1 MAKIDAMRIAR
12 ACLPLLFTA
21 LVLAGCGQGGFSK
34 RTQAGKENVLRYAL
48 ATTPVT
54 LDPGKVQDVDTH
66 DLLRQVFEG
75 LVTWGEDNR
84 VQPQLA
90 ESWEVLDGGK
100 TYVFHLRKDARFHNG
115 RPVVAADFKWT
126 MERNLQKSFKSPTA
140 ATYLNDIVG
149 SADVIAG
156 KATSVPGIEATDD
169 HTLTIRIDQP
179 RPYFL
184 GKISYPPACVVPK
197 EVVGEGG
204 EVNAI
209 EKMVGT
215 GPFKAGRYTPDQL
228 LTLEANADYWGG
240 APKIAGIERPIIKD
254 GATRIN
260 KYKAGELDW
269 VGPER
274 QELSV
279 FQRDPAFKDQL
290 TFVPRPAVVYI
301 GMNPGGYPPFK
312 NRDVR
317 RAFAMAVDNVR
328 IARDVQ
334 AGMVDP
340 AKGILP
346 PGVLGYRDD
355 PARVPFDP
363 AAARRLLASAGFA
376 DVGAMPEL
384 ILTVREQTTDS
395 RIVGEA
401 VITQLRENLGVPAK
415 LQTMEWKTMLE
426 KRNKKELGFY
436 LMSWYA
442 DYLDPENFLSL
453 LFTGYSPHNSLN
465 YANPEVDRLCA
476 AGDTFVGPEADRLE
490 LYARAEDILLQDA
503 PWIPLYYVKDGIL
516 IQPRVKGLRFNGFG
530 SMPMNSVT
538 LESR

>member
-1 MAKIDAMRIAR
+1 MRSAR
-12 ACLPLLFTA
+12 SWILLLCFVT
-21 LVLAGCGQGGFSK
+21 LVGCGQGGFSK

-84 VQPQLA
+84 IRPQLA
-90 ESWEVLDGGK
+90 ESWEIVDGGK
-100 TYVFHLRKDARFHNG
+100 TYVFHLRKDATFHNG

-126 MERNLQKSFKSPTA
+126 MERNLRPAFKSPTA

-149 SADVIAG
+149 AADAIAG
-156 KATSVPGIEATDD
+156 RSATVAGIEATDD
-169 HTLTIRIDQP
+169 HTLTIRIDKP

-184 GKISYPPACVVPK
+184 GKISYPPAQVVPK

-228 LTLEANADYWGG
+228 LTLVANSGYWGG
-240 APKIAGIERPIIKD
+240 APKIEGIERPIIKD
-254 GATRIN
+254 GATRVN

-274 QELSV
+274 QEIPA
-279 FQRDPAFKDQL
+279 FQRDPKFKDQL

-301 GMNPGGYPPFK
+301 GMNPGGYAPFQR
-312 NRDVR
+312 RDVR
-317 RAFAMAVDNVR
+317 RAFAMAVDNVQ

-334 AGMVDP
+334 AGMVDA

-346 PGVLGYRDD
+346 PGVLGHREN
-355 PARVPFDP
+355 PARIAFDP
-363 AAARRLLASAGFA
+363 AGAKRLLASAGYP
-376 DVGAMPEL
+376 DPGAMPEL
-384 ILTVREQTTDS
+384 ILTVREQTADA

-465 YANPEVDRLCA
+465 YSNPEVDRLCA
-476 AGDTFVGPEADRLE
+476 AGDTFVGSEAERLK

-503 PWIPLYYVKDGIL
+503 PWIPLYFVKDGIL
-516 IQPRVKGLRFNGFG
+516 IQPRVKGLRFNLFG
-530 SMPMNSVT
+530 AMPMDSVS
-538 LESR
+538 LAPR